1 MRRPCLYLWDGYLN
15 RQYNK
20 ADIMKL
26 VSLALA
32 LLVLSGSPGILS
44 DKGMAAEVGVSLG
57 EVAIELPNASTDSH
71 HHYVSADV
79 ARQHV
84 EERRYSLFMHHATG
98 YLLLA
103 IGILLAIDRSTYSR
117 YRLLPYA
124 IGSMWTLF
132 GLFIFVRADPDGWP
146 MGSGFWHSWTMPSHV
161 EWLQHKLLS
170 LIPLILAGYAF
181 WRRPTEENGNRG
193 LYVPIGL
200 AVLGAAGLL
209 MHRHL
214 DHPGMDLVNIQHQ
227 LFAGT
232 CLVIAVSLFQET
244 RGRWLVNNKRLMFP
258 ALVIILALELTWYT
272 E

>member
-1 MRRPCLYLWDGYLN
+1 MR
-15 RQYNK
+15 
-20 ADIMKL
+20 L

-32 LLVLSGSPGILS
+32 FHILSGSPAILS
-44 DKGMAAEVGVSLG
+44 GEGMAAGVGASFTEG
-57 EVAIELPNASTDSH
+57 EIELPNASTDSH
-71 HHYVSADV
+71 HHYASADIPT
-79 ARQHV
+79 QHV
-84 EERRYSLFMHHATG
+84 EGRPYSLFMHHATG
-98 YLLLA
+98 YMLLA
-103 IGILLAIDRSTYSR
+103 IGILLAIDRSTYSS

-132 GLFIFVRADPDGWP
+132 SLFIFIRADPDGWP
-146 MGSGFWHSWTMPSHV
+146 MGSGFWDSWTMPTHV

-181 WRRPTEENGNRG
+181 CCRSTEGNGNGG

-200 AVLGAAGLL
+200 AVIGAAGLL
-209 MHRHL
+209 IHRHL
-214 DHPGMDLVNIQHQ
+214 DHPGMDIVNIQHR

-232 CLVIAVSLFQET
+232 CLVMAVSLFQEA

-258 ALVIILALELTWYT
+258 ALVILLALQLTWFT